1 MNKNPG
7 RRQRRWA
14 ARQAKRQ
21 DGKLPNLGVPRSPVD
36 QSLEKRRITT
46 REKEPEPDAER

>member
-14 ARQAKRQ
+14 ARQGKRQ
-21 DGKLPNLGVPRSPVD
+21 DGKMPNLGVPLGPVHP
-36 QSLEKRRITT
+36 SLEKRRITT
-46 REKEPEPDAER
+46 RVMEAGS

>member
-14 ARQAKRQ
+14 ERQAKRQ
-21 DGKLPNLGVPRSPVD
+21 DGKIPNLGVPPWPVHP
-36 QSLEKRRITT
+36 SLDKRRITT
-46 REKEPEPDAER
+46 RVKEAGS

>member
-7 RRQRRWA
+7 RRQRRWS

-21 DGKLPNLGVPRSPVD
+21 DGKMPNLGVPSGPVHP
-36 QSLEKRRITT
+36 SLEKRRITPKV
-46 REKEPEPDAER
+46 KEAGS